1 MRVDL
6 RVKHDVEARKA
17 AIGLFELGHGYKSA
31 AIALSLPVE
40 AVRRWQEIYRA
51 FGSEVLLRMDGK
63 QGRYTYEQK
72 VAGGRRD
79 LLAHRQR
86 LRAPADSDVPQG
98 GRGGRDS
105 RQDRAQDDARDG
117 DPLRHQTRDGLPQ
130 VQLVQGRRRQ
140 DVRERDREGFRRR
153 GPVAEAGNGR
163 HRVQGGGRQGLLGP
177 DAGLLHQGDRG
188 ERHIDHDRHGPAG
201 EDARRAAA
209 QDPRGRRPDHAL
221 GPGLAVPARLVHIQA
236 RGRRH
241 RPEHVQEGELHRQ
254 RRHRA
259 ALRPRQ
265 GRVLPGPRVEDV
277 RGFQTRPGGIH
288 SPLEHEPEAGKIEGP
303 DPGGVPE
310 SGPRGLVAI

>member
-6 RVKHDVEARKA
+6 RVKHDVEAGKA

-31 AIALSLPVE
+31 AIALSLPAE
-40 AVRRWQEIYRA
+40 ALRSWQEIYRA

-63 QGRYTYEQK
+63 RGRYTYEQK
-72 VAGGRRD
+72 AAGGRRD

-86 LRAPADSDVPQG
+86 LRAPADGDVPQG

-163 HRVQGGGRQGLLGP
+163 LL
-177 DAGLLHQGDRG
+177 ALL
-188 ERHIDHDRHGPAG
+188 
-201 EDARRAAA
+201 
-209 QDPRGRRPDHAL
+209 
-221 GPGLAVPARLVHIQA
+221 
-236 RGRRH
+236 
-241 RPEHVQEGELHRQ
+241 
-254 RRHRA
+254 
-259 ALRPRQ
+259 
-265 GRVLPGPRVEDV
+265 
-277 RGFQTRPGGIH
+277 
-288 SPLEHEPEAGKIEGP
+288 
-303 DPGGVPE
+303 
-310 SGPRGLVAI
+310 